1 MFRAILS
8 EAVFPVTVATQY
20 GDLSFRFRSVHVITE
35 HGAVV
40 DEFQC
45 EDTPEAFDAKALE
58 HGWHRA
64 GVAPDGAVL
73 LTRHMAYPALP
84 NAARRP
90 AWHGPLKA
98 FLWGLVV
105 LLGLFLTLAVAAIL

>member
-1 MFRAILS
+1 MFRAVLS
-8 EAVFPVTVATQY
+8 EAVYPVTVNTQY
-20 GDLSFRFRSVHVITE
+20 GALSFRFRSVHVITE

-73 LTRHMAYPALP
+73 LTRHRAHPALP
-84 NAARRP
+84 GMGRRP
-90 AWHGPLKA
+90 VWRGPLKA

-105 LLGLFLTLAVAAIL
+105 LSGLFIALVVAAIL